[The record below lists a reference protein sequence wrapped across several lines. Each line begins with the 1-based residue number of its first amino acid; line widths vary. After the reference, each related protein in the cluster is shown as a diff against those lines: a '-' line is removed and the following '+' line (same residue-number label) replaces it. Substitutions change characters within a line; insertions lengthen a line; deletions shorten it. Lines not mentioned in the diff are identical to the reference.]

1 MEELTRGVGGIG
13 DIAARGMPVGI
24 DAKTEGL
31 VGFGFVSV
39 ERTILT
45 FDLGP
50 LTIMSQQGGTMRATD
65 VEAHVGGVAAVE
77 TVAVDAAL
85 ELGIF
90 NQRTLVERREVAFV
104 DTHFAPYL
112 VARCYQAVA
121 ETVVDT
127 VGADVEDEGTVG
139 VPAVVVFGGN
149 GDGERVAWILSE

>member
-1 MEELTRGVGGIG
+1 
-13 DIAARGMPVGI
+13 
-24 DAKTEGL
+24 
-31 VGFGFVSV
+31 
-39 ERTILT
+39 
-45 FDLGP
+45 
-50 LTIMSQQGGTMRATD
+50 MRATD

-77 TVAVDAAL
+77 AVAVDAAL

-149 GDGERVAWILSE
+149 GDGERVAGVIAK